1 MDARKKRFGQE
12 VRQRV
17 CIIADML
24 RNLNVE
30 HGAPFVVIIIGCR

>member
-30 HGAPFVVIIIGCR
+30 QDDGAPFVVIII